1 MLEFFS
7 RRKKRKLIVA
17 GCSYVDDY
25 AKSQNLPTFPLWSD
39 LLADKLNMQL
49 INLGKCGAGNKEIY
63 SKIVDAIVTE
73 EKIGLVIP
81 MWSEFQR
88 VSFYVDQLQTWK
100 SFHTDRD
107 YLNAEWTDN
116 FHKGMSGVAPP
127 NPLKKKMPYHIIEER
142 TVGPDLGQ
150 DSIDAGILSLIIGFL
165 LVILFMIYKYRAFGL
180 NDIQAATEDSL
191 RMMYGFQ
198 TLCENKD
205 IPYLQMQG
213 PFPIMSKSK
222 FDNEKKLTATIIN
235 SIFLKEIPKATF
247 LGWPIIKSI
256 GGHCVDDYLTK
267 DEKYVISKEDR
278 HPNAKGH
285 ELISE
290 LLYEKFKSNYP

>member
-1 MLEFFS
+1 MLGFFS
-7 RRKKRKLIVA
+7 KRKKRKLIVA

-25 AKSQNLPTFPLWSD
+25 AKSQNLPSFPLWPD
-39 LLADKLNMQL
+39 LLANKLNMQV

-63 SKIVDAIVTE
+63 SKIVDTIITE
-73 EKIGLVIP
+73 DKIGLVIP

-88 VSFYVDQLQTWK
+88 VSFYVDHLKSWK

-116 FHKGMSGVAPP
+116 FNKGMSGVAPP
-127 NPLKKKMPYHIIEER
+127 NPLKKKMPYRIASE
-142 TVGPDLGQ
+142 
-150 DSIDAGILSLIIGFL
+150 
-165 LVILFMIYKYRAFGL
+165 YREFGL
-180 NDIQAATEDSL
+180 NGIKAVTEDSL
-191 RMMYGFQ
+191 RMMYAFQ
-198 TLCENKD
+198 TLCENRD

-222 FDNEKKLTATIIN
+222 FDNEKKLSTTIIN
-235 SIFLKEIPKATF
+235 SIYLREIPKATF
-247 LGWPIIKSI
+247 VGWPIIKSI
-256 GGHCVDDYLTK
+256 GGYCADDYLTK
-267 DEKYVISKEDR
+267 STNCVISKEDR

-290 LLYEKFKSNYP
+290 ILYDKYNSNYS

>member
-7 RRKKRKLIVA
+7 KRKKRKLVVA

-25 AKSQNLPTFPLWSD
+25 AKSQNLPTFPLWSE
-39 LLADKLNMQL
+39 LLADKLNMKL

-63 SKIVDAIVTE
+63 SKIVDTIVTE

-127 NPLKKKMPYHIIEER
+127 NPLKKKMPYRISTE
-142 TVGPDLGQ
+142 
-150 DSIDAGILSLIIGFL
+150 
-165 LVILFMIYKYRAFGL
+165 YRAFGL

>member
-1 MLEFFS
+1 MIKS
-7 RRKKRKLIVA
+7 NNKYKSVYISKKYNA
-17 GCSYVDDY
+17 
-25 AKSQNLPTFPLWSD
+25 N
-39 LLADKLNMQL
+39 
-49 INLGKCGAGNKEIY
+49 
-63 SKIVDAIVTE
+63 
-73 EKIGLVIP
+73 EKIPFIRSTTKNIAALLITLP
-81 MWSEFQR
+81 I
-88 VSFYVDQLQTWK
+88 
-100 SFHTDRD
+100 
-107 YLNAEWTDN
+107 N
-116 FHKGMSGVAPP
+116 FNH
-127 NPLKKKMPYHIIEER
+127 
-142 TVGPDLGQ
+142 
-150 DSIDAGILSLIIGFL
+150 
-165 LVILFMIYKYRAFGL
+165 
-180 NDIQAATEDSL
+180 DIQAATEDSL